1 MPGDAGS
8 AIIHIIPKLDNSL
21 LDDVASKVNTLDGKT
36 CTINIKV
43 NDNASSTISDLGKS
57 IKGLDITK
65 GMKDKTGS
73 LGLSKITESVN
84 SQIDSLNSAIN
95 GFKDSFKGF
104 NLELKL
110 GGSNPVARN
119 AQYGREATKTI
130 EELKNQATQLEN
142 FYKEYYKLNDN
153 FSAGIRAAGSTGR
166 VKDIA
171 NFADRLFDSKAS
183 YTKQMDVWREYIS
196 LMQEAASI
204 NNLDISSVTNGFSK
218 NADQLVADTE
228 KILSGEADI
237 EKMDNRLKNIFGSV
251 DASTLTS
258 QLDTINE
265 SIRNVV
271 NAINSL
277 GESKQNGFDNLAND
291 MREANQEA
299 KELSNSIKEVNQEE
313 EKSSTGATSKSSEN
327 AIKYGSQVFKAKT
340 KELNGYL
347 KAYDK
352 NVVNYNKF
360 AEQSDF
366 PVDTLN
372 KYTES
377 INKLRSLK
385 EELDAGTLT
394 PKGYAD
400 VANQEMTNISN
411 LTTELDNYV
420 VARKEA
426 NRAEKEA
433 IKLKPLQQGDVDT
446 GLAYEK
452 AVTKIEK
459 AQAEIQSNLQKWTAA
474 RNGKSSDA
482 YKEYAG
488 NIEALRAL
496 NAELRNGALNEEQ
509 FQKRFDGITQNMKKN
524 SAVIQG
530 FGENTLSVG
539 DKLKRAWSTLGTY
552 FSGSMLIMKGVQAV
566 KQMVQASMDIESAM
580 NRIQIVTGAT
590 DSQMTQFFDT
600 ASNQAQE
607 LGKNIT
613 DVAGSIE
620 TFSRLGFNLGEAENL
635 SKFATIMSNV
645 ADTSIDEATTGLTSI
660 IKGFGLEAKDAE
672 HVSDVL
678 IDVGQKYAISASELM
693 QSFERG
699 GAALH
704 ASGASF
710 EESAAL
716 FAATNAALQ
725 NASTTGTMWKTVSA
739 RLRGATS
746 ELKDMGEETDGLAQ
760 GLSKYRDELIQL
772 SGVDIMKNASEYKNP
787 YQIFTELAENWDK
800 INGDPAKA
808 RVAEIL
814 GGTRQLSGIMS
825 TITNIKDAMGAYET
839 ATNSAGV
846 AMKANDKYMETTAA
860 HVGKLKASFQELSY
874 DMINGDLMKGVVDL
888 GKGSLNTIDGIIDRI
903 GTLSTALSSI
913 SLSKFA
919 KNMSLELRTGSGM
932 IEALTN
938 SIKDPF
944 TVITGGLA
952 LASGLYNMRKQQIEE
967 MRVSASSASESFD
980 QMSKNIDTS
989 ISSVVELR
997 DKLADSTLTDEDA
1010 YAAKKQLLD
1019 IQNQLIEQYPQMAE
1033 GINLVTGN
1041 LETQIGLMNDLKR
1054 SEAERILAENNEVYK
1069 TAEEVMTGIA
1079 GKRNDVFGKMTE
1091 GFSLGD
1097 FKTNK
1102 DYAESIREIVD
1113 SYDGLIE
1120 LSEMGEFGYLN
1131 ISQDVETT
1139 HDTLVSF
1146 IGDLQKLQEA
1156 YPDSKDIERI
1166 INISGKAL
1174 DTVTDQIETF
1184 SKDYDDLLYYRFLTD
1199 DKNYRWIPKNGEAD
1213 TRKAI
1218 DWIDDYRKAVEEYND
1233 ALLSGDTEKIAETK
1247 GTFEYI
1253 DKALTGLVGLGGKF
1267 SNYAEMIQEIRDQV
1281 QESLVET
1288 NKLQD
1293 TLDNSMMSPYVD
1305 NVKGLNITQDAF
1317 RNFLLDYKNG
1327 LLDQSNLTEEA
1338 QTTLKGFI
1346 SALGEMGIAAFD
1358 ASGNIN
1364 EELVSALINLSAFAV
1379 QDIEST
1385 EQAASTLESF
1395 GDYQS
1400 TLASA
1405 MNASASATG
1414 LTTEQI
1420 NGLADAYKD
1429 IDGYDPAKL
1438 FESTANGIHLNQQ
1451 ELERLNKEIE
1461 LNKLD
1466 EYHNKIQKAIDDY
1479 NDLNDARKRGENI
1492 SDQQLQDAYDN
1503 IQSLKREESQYEG
1516 LISAFNKWQISKSQ
1530 TDERANYEAIGS
1542 GYEGIKDLVEH
1553 GWINDAEVGS
1563 YLDLVLGKVDAI
1575 GNVAK
1580 RSGDNLK
1587 DFAKLTETNE
1597 YGHNIIGDYWSYSE
1611 DGKLNPGGLQTFL
1624 EDVNQFDSSIVQ
1636 LSGDADNTNA
1646 VINFTGDN
1654 LARVS
1659 KEFGL
1664 SAEMIQ
1670 LMERAMVDA
1679 GAAMVLDSDN
1689 ISLMGHQMEKLDITS
1704 SGLSESMQNALS
1716 SHDWENL
1723 ENWDLSELEQAA
1735 TQLDSAINQLGE
1747 DAGDTKELFSALQD
1761 SVAKQTIRAQVQ
1773 LEMEQSGKSI
1783 EELAGLSDADLAEEF
1798 KINIDT
1804 SEGQAQ
1810 LEALKGEIDSMAAAA
1825 EAAKITVKIDEGQ
1838 FDKLTGKDQ
1847 DMTVKVNY
1855 EDGSGEKP
1863 QETMDMTVNVTYTD
1877 VGGENPKGSS
1887 EGGEAKHI
1895 PVIYDVTPAEEPKYE
1910 DQNPVVT
1917 YTETHPPEP
1926 IYRDQTPSVTYS
1938 LSAPP
1943 EPSYNNISRTVTYTI
1958 QTIGSPPGGG
1968 TATAYGTMLSVARA
1982 DGSMANG
1989 PWNWVPAYSK
1999 GSVALGRD
2007 EYALTNELGQESIIR
2022 NGQWMMLPGGMHME
2036 ALKKGDIVLSAA
2048 QTEALLRTGKASG
2061 HAHAYAL
2068 GTLIAS
2074 AYGNSSLWKGDS
2086 GSWNYNK
2093 SWSNTNK
2100 YASSSS
2106 SSSGSGSKSSG
2117 GGNNNSDNK
2126 SEDEEPEIFDWIEL
2140 AIDRIERAIKQ
2151 LGITAKSTFKTL
2163 TTRLEANAE
2172 EIKVVTDEIEL
2183 QQKAYERYI
2192 QQANSVGLSEELA
2205 ERVRNGAIDINE
2217 YDKETQELIDKYQE
2231 WYEKAL
2237 DCDDAIQQLHED
2249 LGQLYEDRFTDT
2261 KDDFDA
2267 QLDMLE
2273 HMINT
2278 FENGMDDIEARGYL
2292 MTTKYYEAMRDV
2304 ERQNID
2310 VMNKELDALT
2320 EKMSQAVNSGEIK
2333 EGSQAWYD
2341 MQRDINDVKEAIQKA
2356 ETSVIEFGNSIRE
2369 TLWDRFD
2376 YLQDRITE
2384 ITDEAEFMIDL
2395 MDFSKL
2401 YDDQGQLTNTG
2412 MATMGLHGMNYNV
2425 MMNQADRYAAEI
2437 KKINKELA
2445 NDPYNTKLLEQRQ
2458 EWIES
2463 QRDSILNAEEE
2474 KQAIVDMVE
2483 EGIRLEL
2490 DALNEVINKYKESL
2504 DTAKSLADYQK
2515 KVKEQSDNISTIQKR
2530 ISAYAGDNSEES
2542 RSTIQKLNTDL
2553 TKAIETLQ
2561 DTQENRRISETK
2573 EMLSNLY
2580 DQYEMTLNQR
2590 LDDVDA
2596 LISDMIST
2604 INSNAGNIDTTIK
2617 NEAKDVG
2624 YTLSEAM
2631 RNIWTTD
2638 GKVSSVITLYGDNF
2652 VKFGEN
2658 FNGALTTVN
2667 EVILRIAEY
2676 VAKMAGASDKEA
2688 KARIKETTPTTKT
2701 NKAAKPVTPP
2711 APKKVNKPAE
2721 KKQDAHTD
2729 QEKYGVAIA
2738 IWNGLQGWGGG
2749 QDRKN
2754 KLESKGFN
2762 YDEIQ
2767 GIVNKI
2773 RGDILSNSW
2782 SGKYYGITGAD
2793 ISKYAYNKFKSG
2805 GIVDY
2810 TGLAQVD
2817 GTPGRPE
2824 SFLNAKDTYNFTV
2837 LKDLLDKAIH
2847 GGNHGIDLF
2856 AGITGISKPNGIKN
2870 SMFGDITYQINI
2882 PIDHVENYDDFVNKM
2897 RSDGKFEKLIQSM
2910 TIDQMAGRG
2919 SLSKNKYKW

>member
-1 MPGDAGS
+1 MADVDLKVRIDPNIEGEDALNALVTKLQGYADKPYTIKVKVEAVDGQKGLNNLINGLDKS
-8 AIIHIIPKLDNSL
+8 AKNFSKKTLTSAKSANTEVKAVTESMLEAEKVRKNASKQLKKDNSEAAKSYKAVIDKEL
-21 LDDVASKVNTLDGKT
+21 QNQKIWQNMNKAGGLSDKQLQQYMDESSKKIIEADKNYQSFIKTRDEQIRQDKNAIAANKLVEKTEAQRNKQIEQRGNLIEKEKAAQEKAWDSRKATIEKQEDKWNKQLEQAGKPYEKELKEYDRLNSKV
-36 CTINIKV
+36 
-43 NDNASSTISDLGKS
+43 S
-57 IKGLDITK
+57 
-65 GMKDKTGS
+65 
-73 LGLSKITESVN
+73 E
-84 SQIDSLNSAIN
+84 
-95 GFKDSFKGF
+95 
-104 NLELKL
+104 
-110 GGSNPVARN
+110 
-119 AQYGREATKTI
+119 
-130 EELKNQATQLEN
+130 
-142 FYKEYYKLNDN
+142 
-153 FSAGIRAAGSTGR
+153 
-166 VKDIA
+166 
-171 NFADRLFDSKAS
+171 DSKARWNAQRQVMS
-183 YTKQMDVWREYIS
+183 D
-196 LMQEAASI
+196 EAR
-204 NNLDISSVTNGFSK
+204 LSK
-218 NADQLVADTE
+218 E
-228 KILSGEADI
+228 
-237 EKMDNRLKNIFGSV
+237 
-251 DASTLTS
+251 
-258 QLDTINE
+258 
-265 SIRNVV
+265 
-271 NAINSL
+271 INS
-277 GESKQNGFDNLAND
+277 
-291 MREANQEA
+291 
-299 KELSNSIKEVNQEE
+299 
-313 EKSSTGATSKSSEN
+313 
-327 AIKYGSQVFKAKT
+327 
-340 KELNGYL
+340 
-347 KAYDK
+347 
-352 NVVNYNKF
+352 
-360 AEQSDF
+360 
-366 PVDTLN
+366 
-372 KYTES
+372 
-377 INKLRSLK
+377 
-385 EELDAGTLT
+385 
-394 PKGYAD
+394 
-400 VANQEMTNISN
+400 
-411 LTTELDNYV
+411 
-420 VARKEA
+420 
-426 NRAEKEA
+426 
-433 IKLKPLQQGDVDT
+433 
-446 GLAYEK
+446 
-452 AVTKIEK
+452 
-459 AQAEIQSNLQKWTAA
+459 WTAA
-474 RNGKSSDA
+474 RHGKTSND
-482 YKEYAG
+482 YKDLINSREEMARLH
-488 NIEALRAL
+488 N
-496 NAELRNGALNEEQ
+496 ELERGEITWKDYEEGY
-509 FQKRFDGITQNMKKN
+509 R
-524 SAVIQG
+524 SAVSAASKAENNIIKEG
-530 FGENTLSVG
+530 KNTLSFG
-539 DKLKRAWSTLGTY
+539 DKVKSA
-552 FSGSMLIMKGVQAV
+552 FSELSRYITPAMVLREGIQAV
-566 KQMVQASMDIESAM
+566 KQMAQASMEIESAM
-580 NRIQIVTGAT
+580 TRIQIVTGST

-620 TFSRLGFNLGEAENL
+620 TFSRLGFNLSEAENL

-746 ELKDMGEETDGLAQ
+746 ELKEMGEETDGLAQ

-772 SGVDIMKNASEYKNP
+772 SGVDIMKNANEYKNP

-846 AMKANDKYMETTAA
+846 AMEANDKYMETTAA
-860 HVGKLKASFQELSY
+860 HVGQLKASFQELSY
-874 DMINGDLMKGVVDL
+874 DMLNGDLMKGFVDF
-888 GKGSLNTIDGIIDRI
+888 GKGSLNVIDGVVDRV
-903 GTLSTALSSI
+903 GTMGTALLGISSAI
-913 SLSKFA
+913 LPRIAKQLKNLGAFGGSFSNFKDGVSELGLGSKIAGGIGVVSLGLTAAAAAYEQYQKVQRQQNQEANEAADTFNERA
-919 KNMSLELRTGSGM
+919 KALTDYADRVHELRTQLAQGELSES
-932 IEALTN
+932 EAL
-938 SIKDPF
+938 
-944 TVITGGLA
+944 G
-952 LASGLYNMRKQQIEE
+952 
-967 MRVSASSASESFD
+967 
-980 QMSKNIDTS
+980 
-989 ISSVVELR
+989 
-997 DKLADSTLTDEDA
+997 
-1010 YAAKKQLLD
+1010 AKKELLE
-1019 IQNQLIEQYPQMAE
+1019 IQNQLNESYQSGAENLSLLTGQVDEQVKAIRDLNYENAINFMTRQGGENGGIEDAIAAMEGGVGEKIPFHAE
-1033 GINLVTGN
+1033 HSDAYLGTFSGYAEEGKKVLELAESYGELFDIIRPYGTDGEINLYFRGN
-1041 LETQIGLMNDLKR
+1041 
-1054 SEAERILAENNEVYK
+1054 
-1069 TAEEVMTGIA
+1069 AEEAQTTLRDFT
-1079 GKRNDVFGKMTE
+1079 KDVRALADVG
-1091 GFSLGD
+1091 
-1097 FKTNK
+1097 
-1102 DYAESIREIVD
+1102 ESDIIDNVFNQSTQALNNADEIL
-1113 SYDGLIE
+1113 STYKNIYDTYKQTQLI
-1120 LSEMGEFGYLN
+1120 
-1131 ISQDVETT
+1131 
-1139 HDTLVSF
+1139 
-1146 IGDLQKLQEA
+1146 
-1156 YPDSKDIERI
+1156 
-1166 INISGKAL
+1166 
-1174 DTVTDQIETF
+1174 
-1184 SKDYDDLLYYRFLTD
+1184 TD
-1199 DKNYRWIPKNGEAD
+1199 DKDYRWLPKNGEAD

-1218 DWIDDYRKAVEEYND
+1218 DWINDYRKAVEEYND
-1233 ALLSGDTEKIAETK
+1233 ALLSGDTEKIAEAK
-1247 GTFEYI
+1247 SSFEYI
-1253 DKALTGLVGLGGKF
+1253 DNALTGLVGLGGKF

-1305 NVKGLNITQDAF
+1305 NVKDLNITQDAF

-1364 EELVSALINLSAFAV
+1364 EELVSALINLNAFTL
-1379 QDIEST
+1379 QNIEST

-1395 GDYQS
+1395 SEYQS
-1400 TLASA
+1400 TLSSA
-1405 MNASASATG
+1405 INSSRSATG
-1414 LTTEQI
+1414 LSTEEI
-1420 NGLADAYKD
+1420 EKLTAAYED
-1429 IDGYDPAKL
+1429 LESFDPEKL
-1438 FESTANGIHLNQQ
+1438 FENTLNGIHLNNE
-1451 ELERLNKEIE
+1451 ELKRLNAEIE
-1461 LNKLD
+1461 QSKLTD
-1466 EYHNKIQKAIDDY
+1466 LAKQLADQYDQYKDLRSQGADTSAIE
-1479 NDLNDARKRGENI
+1479 AEI
-1492 SDQQLQDAYDN
+1492 AATQQLMA
-1503 IQSLKREESQYEG
+1503 QYEG
-1516 LISAFNKWQISKSQ
+1516 LASAYNAWINAKSGSK
-1530 TDERANYEAIGS
+1530 ERDTYEGIGS
-1542 GYEGIKDLVEH
+1542 GFSEMEKIKNA
-1553 GWINDAEVGS
+1553 GWYGDPALNAW
-1563 YLDLVLGKVDAI
+1563 LDLVLNPSARTGDAEADWARLGQTI
-1575 GNVAK
+1575 A
-1580 RSGDNLK
+1580 D
-1587 DFAKLTETNE
+1587 T
-1597 YGHNIIGDYWSYSE
+1597 GHSILDYWQYDANGNLVS
-1611 DGKLNPGGLQTFL
+1611 DGLFMFL
-1624 EDVNQFDSSIVQ
+1624 DDVNQVF
-1636 LSGDADNTNA
+1636 GDAYSTVRDGYN
-1646 VINFTGDN
+1646 VWDFTGN
-1654 LARVS
+1654 KLQEVS
-1659 KEFGL
+1659 DMFGL
-1664 SAEMIQ
+1664 STEAIQ
-1670 LMERAMVDA
+1670 SFERALVDTG
-1679 GAAMVLDSDN
+1679 GAVIFDN
-1689 ISLMGHQMEKLDITS
+1689 SNLDIMTGS
-1704 SGLSESMQNALS
+1704 LK
-1716 SHDWENL
+1716 NL
-1723 ENWDLSELEQAA
+1723 NQK
-1735 TQLDSAINQLGE
+1735 TGILDSAGISLDFDISEMSAGELQAKIDELDGLTAEIDVEADGGE
-1747 DAGDTKELFSALQD
+1747 DALAMMEALQYLLDQEYYLKLNTETGGGLD
-1761 SVAKQTIRAQVQ
+1761 SAAQKIERVNQLIAEANSQGINVHTFVEGSTEVQ
-1773 LEMEQSGKSI
+1773 QIAADIAALPTDVQIAIGVT
-1783 EELAGLSDADLAEEF
+1783 EENLNDPAGIASQFADNS
-1798 KINIDT
+1798 INIP
-1804 SEGQAQ
+1804 
-1810 LEALKGEIDSMAAAA
+1810 
-1825 EAAKITVKIDEGQ
+1825 
-1838 FDKLTGKDQ
+1838 
-1847 DMTVKVNY
+1847 VNY
-1855 EDGSGEKP
+1855 
-1863 QETMDMTVNVTYTD
+1863 TVHAD
-1877 VGGENPKGSS
+1877 P
-1887 EGGEAKHI
+1887 EAE
-1895 PVIYDVTPAEEPKYE
+1895 YA
-1910 DQNPVVT
+1910 DQNPQVT
-1917 YTETHPPEP
+1917 YGIDAPAAPTYP
-1926 IYRDQTPSVTYS
+1926 DQNPSVNYKVNAAPAPNYPNLQRSVTYS
-1938 LSAPP
+1938 VH
-1943 EPSYNNISRTVTYTI
+1943 TV
-1958 QTIGSPPGGG
+1958 GGG
-1968 TATAYGTMLSVARA
+1968 RITKASGTMTSVARA
-1982 DGSMANG
+1982 DGSMVNA
-1989 PWNWVPAYSK
+1989 PWNWKHAYADGK
-1999 GSVALGRD
+1999 VALDQD
-2007 EYALTNELGQESIIR
+2007 ELALVNELGTESIIR
-2022 NGQWMMLPGGMHME
+2022 DGQWMLLPGGMHQE
-2036 ALKKGDIVLSAA
+2036 ALRKGDIILSAA
-2048 QTEALLRTGKASG
+2048 QTKALIQTGKASG
-2061 HAHAYAL
+2061 HGHAYANGSIL
-2068 GTLIAS
+2068 SS
-2074 AYGNSSLWKGDS
+2074 AYTLGSTAQRRTNGGSTTSLGGKSSPG
-2086 GSWNYNK
+2086 
-2093 SWSNTNK
+2093 
-2100 YASSSS
+2100 
-2106 SSSGSGSKSSG
+2106 SSGSKSKSSG
-2117 GGNNNSDNK
+2117 GNNNGNK
-2126 SEDEEPEIFDWIEL
+2126 ESNSEDDEPEIFDWIEL

-2163 TTRLEANAE
+2163 TTRLEANAT
-2172 EIKVVTDEIEL
+2172 EIKTVTDEIEL
-2183 QQKAYERYI
+2183 QQKAYDRYI
-2192 QQANSVGLSEELA
+2192 QQADSVGLSDELA

-2217 YDKETQELIDKYQE
+2217 YDKETQELINKYKE

-2237 DCDDAIQQLHED
+2237 DCDDAIQKLHED

-2273 HMINT
+2273 HMTNT

-2341 MQRDINDVKEAIQKA
+2341 MQRDINDVKEAIQEA

-2463 QRDSILNAEEE
+2463 QRESILNAEEE

-2793 ISKYAYNKFKSG
+2793 IPKYAYNKFKSG

>member
-1 MPGDAGS
+1 MPDAGS
-8 AIIHIIPKLDNSL
+8 AIVKVDFDIQYGDLTALENRITNLENKAHTIKVKVEAVDGQKGLNNLINGLDKSAKNFSRKTSTSAKSANTEVKAVTESMLEAEKVRKNASKQLKKDNSDAAKSYKAVIDKEL
-21 LDDVASKVNTLDGKT
+21 QSQKIWQNMNKVGALSNKQLQQNMDESSKRIIEADKNYQSFIKTRNEQIRQDKNAIAANKLVEKTEAQRNKQIEQRGNLIEKERVAQEKAWDSRKATVEKQEDKWNKQFKQAGKPYEKEIKEYERLNSKV
-36 CTINIKV
+36 
-43 NDNASSTISDLGKS
+43 S
-57 IKGLDITK
+57 
-65 GMKDKTGS
+65 
-73 LGLSKITESVN
+73 E
-84 SQIDSLNSAIN
+84 
-95 GFKDSFKGF
+95 
-104 NLELKL
+104 
-110 GGSNPVARN
+110 
-119 AQYGREATKTI
+119 
-130 EELKNQATQLEN
+130 
-142 FYKEYYKLNDN
+142 
-153 FSAGIRAAGSTGR
+153 
-166 VKDIA
+166 
-171 NFADRLFDSKAS
+171 DSKARWNAQRQVMS
-183 YTKQMDVWREYIS
+183 D
-196 LMQEAASI
+196 EAR
-204 NNLDISSVTNGFSK
+204 LSK
-218 NADQLVADTE
+218 E
-228 KILSGEADI
+228 
-237 EKMDNRLKNIFGSV
+237 
-251 DASTLTS
+251 
-258 QLDTINE
+258 
-265 SIRNVV
+265 
-271 NAINSL
+271 INS
-277 GESKQNGFDNLAND
+277 
-291 MREANQEA
+291 
-299 KELSNSIKEVNQEE
+299 
-313 EKSSTGATSKSSEN
+313 
-327 AIKYGSQVFKAKT
+327 
-340 KELNGYL
+340 
-347 KAYDK
+347 
-352 NVVNYNKF
+352 
-360 AEQSDF
+360 
-366 PVDTLN
+366 
-372 KYTES
+372 
-377 INKLRSLK
+377 
-385 EELDAGTLT
+385 
-394 PKGYAD
+394 
-400 VANQEMTNISN
+400 
-411 LTTELDNYV
+411 
-420 VARKEA
+420 
-426 NRAEKEA
+426 
-433 IKLKPLQQGDVDT
+433 
-446 GLAYEK
+446 
-452 AVTKIEK
+452 
-459 AQAEIQSNLQKWTAA
+459 WTAA
-474 RNGKSSDA
+474 RHGKTSADYNNLIKSREEMARLHDELERGEITWKKYEDDYRKA
-482 YKEYAG
+482 ASAASKAEN
-488 NIEALRAL
+488 NILR
-496 NAELRNGALNEEQ
+496 EG
-509 FQKRFDGITQNMKKN
+509 K
-524 SAVIQG
+524 
-530 FGENTLSVG
+530 NTLSFG
-539 DKLKRAWSTLGTY
+539 DKVKSA
-552 FSGSMLIMKGVQAV
+552 FSELSRYVTPAMVLREGIQAV
-566 KQMVQASMDIESAM
+566 KQMAQASMEIESAM
-580 NRIQIVTGAT
+580 TRIQIVTGST

-825 TITNIKDAMGAYET
+825 TITNIKDAMGAYQT
-839 ATNSAGV
+839 AMDSAGV
-846 AMKANDKYMETTAA
+846 AAQANDKYMETTAT
-860 HVGKLKASFQELSY
+860 HVGQLKAAFQELSY
-874 DMINGDLMKGVVDL
+874 DTLNGDLMKGVVDF
-888 GKGSLNTIDGIIDRI
+888 GKGSLNAIDAVVDHV
-903 GTLSTALSSI
+903 GTLGTAIAGVGITSLIKGIKQYKSIASS
-913 SLSKFA
+913 LPEGTGA
-919 KNMSLELRTGSGM
+919 LEGVFGF
-932 IEALTN
+932 TN
-938 SIKDPF
+938 AGAVAIGAGA
-944 TVITGGLA
+944 ITAAIAIYKEYQRVQEEQRQQA
-952 LASGLYNMRKQQIEE
+952 LAAG
-967 MRVSASSASESFD
+967 
-980 QMSKNIDTS
+980 DTYKS
-989 ISSVVELR
+989 TISSLDEYSEKIVEL
-997 DKLADSTLTDEDA
+997 KGKIADSNTSEAEA
-1010 YAAKKQLLD
+1010 YDAKKQLLE
-1019 IQNQLIEQYPQMAE
+1019 IQSQLTEEYGKSAEALNLLNDSEQQSMQNILEMKREAANELLDSDVE
-1033 GINLVTGN
+1033 GY
-1041 LETQIGLMNDLKR
+1041 ED
-1054 SEAERILAENNEVYK
+1054 AERELSETRVDDLGSFLKVNSKEGKAIEELARK
-1069 TAEEVMTGIA
+1069 
-1079 GKRNDVFGKMTE
+1079 
-1091 GFSLGD
+1091 
-1097 FKTNK
+1097 
-1102 DYAESIREIVD
+1102 
-1113 SYDGLIE
+1113 YDGLISVTDDYFQGVE
-1120 LSEMGEFGYLN
+1120 TGLANLTFGGTAEQEVETLSNFMEDLRKLRREVERDGGNTGDIDYILGLSSDAKNRANEVLNKYQDIIDAHKEAEFMADDTKYFDKSAIEWLEAYKSAIEDYNEALDSGDPTKIQSAAEAFEKVDNVVQALLGNTDMGKYLDFFDEIGDQLNEGAIAANNFNKALNKEAIANTLSEYGKGGNVDLTNRPKISTKLLSDAGWEDVGEGYATVFTSTFSNAAAELGKSDGIAINFTPIITDENGNYVGVLGPKTLQTYAEGVISGAHDDYLNLQVGAKFTGSNAINDAAQAAEFIHEQQELYYSDLMESADAVKSLNMSATDFADTYLDIKNSDPRRALTNDEKAIMALTRAAKDFGYEITDASGALSDEFLGFLQDIGVLAEDASDSIKDLN
-1131 ISQDVETT
+1131 FSLSDFSDYQSNLKSAIDSSLSSTGMTEEQITALSEAYKDLEGYDPARLFENTMHGVKLNTDEMKRLNEQVEQN
-1139 HDTLVSF
+1139 HLSE
-1146 IGDLQKLQEA
+1146 LYQKLSEQNLELYKAKNAGDDISAIQNEIAATEQLIAQYQGMISSYNAWLTAKSAGTHKDAWESLGSEYQNMAKLAEEGRVGNDALNAYLDTMLGEHRSNTGNKIADVAADLEQLNATVEGTSHSLLDYFSPGDSGFQGLQWFLDDMHSILGDDFVSLDEEGGYAFDFSGEKLDILTDKIKGGREA
-1156 YPDSKDIERI
+1156 IELLADALREYGYEVNLGEDSYGEQIENAKQQVEELQQSGVLSKDIELGIDVETAPLNEVANKIQQLRNERAE
-1166 INISGKAL
+1166 INPEVNPKGAAAL
-1174 DTVTDQIETF
+1174 DDLISACEQEYYLRLNVDTEGGLDQAVSAVNEINSIITQAQGQNPKISISAVVHGSARVQELAGEIASLPPEVQIAVGVNAMNIGDAEGIVDQLSSNPGSITVPINYEQGEMPSTVTELEGTA
-1184 SKDYDDLLYYRFLTD
+1184 
-1199 DKNYRWIPKNGEAD
+1199 NY
-1213 TRKAI
+1213 T
-1218 DWIDDYRKAVEEYND
+1218 
-1233 ALLSGDTEKIAETK
+1233 
-1247 GTFEYI
+1247 
-1253 DKALTGLVGLGGKF
+1253 
-1267 SNYAEMIQEIRDQV
+1267 
-1281 QESLVET
+1281 
-1288 NKLQD
+1288 
-1293 TLDNSMMSPYVD
+1293 
-1305 NVKGLNITQDAF
+1305 
-1317 RNFLLDYKNG
+1317 
-1327 LLDQSNLTEEA
+1327 
-1338 QTTLKGFI
+1338 
-1346 SALGEMGIAAFD
+1346 LGESPTEVPD
-1358 ASGNIN
+1358 ASGVAN
-1364 EELVSALINLSAFAV
+1364 F
-1379 QDIEST
+1379 
-1385 EQAASTLESF
+1385 TLGS
-1395 GDYQS
+1395 S
-1400 TLASA
+1400 PTSVP
-1405 MNASASATG
+1405 SASG
-1414 LTTEQI
+1414 
-1420 NGLADAYKD
+1420 
-1429 IDGYDPAKL
+1429 
-1438 FESTANGIHLNQQ
+1438 TANY
-1451 ELERLNKEIE
+1451 
-1461 LNKLD
+1461 KL
-1466 EYHNKIQKAIDDY
+1466 
-1479 NDLNDARKRGENI
+1479 
-1492 SDQQLQDAYDN
+1492 
-1503 IQSLKREESQYEG
+1503 
-1516 LISAFNKWQISKSQ
+1516 
-1530 TDERANYEAIGS
+1530 GS
-1542 GYEGIKDLVEH
+1542 VPT
-1553 GWINDAEVGS
+1553 
-1563 YLDLVLGKVDAI
+1563 VL
-1575 GNVAK
+1575 
-1580 RSGDNLK
+1580 
-1587 DFAKLTETNE
+1587 
-1597 YGHNIIGDYWSYSE
+1597 
-1611 DGKLNPGGLQTFL
+1611 PP
-1624 EDVNQFDSSIVQ
+1624 
-1636 LSGDADNTNA
+1636 
-1646 VINFTGDN
+1646 
-1654 LARVS
+1654 
-1659 KEFGL
+1659 
-1664 SAEMIQ
+1664 
-1670 LMERAMVDA
+1670 
-1679 GAAMVLDSDN
+1679 
-1689 ISLMGHQMEKLDITS
+1689 
-1704 SGLSESMQNALS
+1704 
-1716 SHDWENL
+1716 
-1723 ENWDLSELEQAA
+1723 A
-1735 TQLDSAINQLGE
+1735 TQLVIRRVIGGDGGKA
-1747 DAGDTKELFSALQD
+1747 AGTMTSIG
-1761 SVAKQTIRAQVQ
+1761 VAKA
-1773 LEMEQSGKSI
+1773 
-1783 EELAGLSDADLAEEF
+1783 
-1798 KINIDT
+1798 N
-1804 SEGQAQ
+1804 
-1810 LEALKGEIDSMAAAA
+1810 
-1825 EAAKITVKIDEGQ
+1825 
-1838 FDKLTGKDQ
+1838 
-1847 DMTVKVNY
+1847 
-1855 EDGSGEKP
+1855 
-1863 QETMDMTVNVTYTD
+1863 
-1877 VGGENPKGSS
+1877 
-1887 EGGEAKHI
+1887 
-1895 PVIYDVTPAEEPKYE
+1895 
-1910 DQNPVVT
+1910 
-1917 YTETHPPEP
+1917 
-1926 IYRDQTPSVTYS
+1926 
-1938 LSAPP
+1938 
-1943 EPSYNNISRTVTYTI
+1943 
-1958 QTIGSPPGGG
+1958 G
-1968 TATAYGTMLSVARA
+1968 TAY
-1982 DGSMANG
+1982 NG
-1989 PWNWVPAYSK
+1989 PWNWKSAYAN
-1999 GSVALGRD
+1999 GNITLPEDEIALV
-2007 EYALTNELGQESIIR
+2007 NELGTESIIR
-2022 NGQWMMLPGGMHME
+2022 DGQWMLLPGGMHTE
-2036 ALKKGDIVLSAA
+2036 ALKKGDIVLSAK
-2048 QTEALLRTGKASG
+2048 QTKALLTSG
-2061 HAHAYAL
+2061 QALGHGRAYAD
-2068 GTLIAS
+2068 GTIGAALMN
-2074 AYGNSSLWKGDS
+2074 AYISGSGPGFKSIKVDQSSNSS
-2086 GSWNYNK
+2086 N
-2093 SWSNTNK
+2093 
-2100 YASSSS
+2100 
-2106 SSSGSGSKSSG
+2106 SGSKSSG

-2172 EIKVVTDEIEL
+2172 EIKTVTDEIEL
-2183 QQKAYERYI
+2183 QQKAYDRYI
-2192 QQANSVGLSEELA
+2192 QQADSVGLSDELA
-2205 ERVRNGAIDINE
+2205 ERVRNGVIDINE
-2217 YDKETQELIDKYQE
+2217 YDKETQELINKYKE

-2273 HMINT
+2273 HMTNT

-2341 MQRDINDVKEAIQKA
+2341 MQRDINDVKEAIQEA

-2463 QRDSILNAEEE
+2463 QRESILNAEEE

-2676 VAKMAGASDKEA
+2676 VAKMAGVSDKEA

-2711 APKKVNKPAE
+2711 APKKVNKPVE

-2793 ISKYAYNKFKSG
+2793 IPKYAYNKFKSG